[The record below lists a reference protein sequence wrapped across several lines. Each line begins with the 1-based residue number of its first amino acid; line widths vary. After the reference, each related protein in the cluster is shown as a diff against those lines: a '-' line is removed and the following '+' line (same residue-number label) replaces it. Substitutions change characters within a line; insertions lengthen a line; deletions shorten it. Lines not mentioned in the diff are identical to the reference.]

1 MSNRIDHYTPLFNQ
15 IDDQTLVITATSRLA
30 KVLTKAYIQKRVSEG
45 EGRVLLNNPIQSL
58 QTLTD
63 HLWHHLSMIDENL
76 PGVVSKPQA
85 HLLWLKA
92 ISDDPE
98 QIQFQLNKTAR
109 LTENAWQ
116 ILREWNLDG
125 DVLLSE
131 KNNSNTEAFLK
142 WLSAFQCFMGK
153 RIIGAER
160 LGCLTQH
167 ALLPSI
173 FNYKRLI
180 YVGFD
185 ALTPQFKNFCDTL
198 NEYGIS
204 TSEWTLL
211 GNSPEIKAYG
221 MLSENDELYH
231 VADQIQAHLKQYP
244 HHHVGVICH
253 NLQNKHKAITRVFD
267 EVLGEPNMVTEN
279 ISRPYTISG
288 GMTLFD
294 VPIIND
300 MFAIVSLKVV
310 SDYEV
315 ISQVIRSPYI
325 ENAEVYQDARALLD
339 IQCRKYHYRDMS
351 LTELL
356 ASQKLPDNF
365 KDVLPCLYAYQDI
378 YTQGEYPWTTFVNF
392 VLKLLTA
399 VAWPGL
405 PSLSSEDY
413 QAVQQLYTLFDTLQ
427 SLQAVAGRVT
437 FSGGIQQLKQLAQE
451 TLFQPESNHLAQIDV
466 FGILEASTIVYDR
479 IWCLEMG
486 ENAWPNSSSS
496 NALIPPNILKQY
508 AMPHCSAERELAF
521 SQQVTK
527 RMLKQASVVTLSYCL
542 WQDEIEQSLSPLFQ
556 NIVVENL
563 PEESISTLRKSRR
576 LLSEHPSSELTIEL
590 VNEADYI
597 AEISE
602 HELQEMKGGSQILQS
617 MAQCPFRSA
626 LKHRL
631 KLDAFPEYMT
641 PLDAMQKGIFVHAVL
656 EGVWREIGS
665 SRVLQSLSEAMLC
678 ENIECCVERIIAK
691 YEQAMPKTLR
701 YLLEIEKMRL
711 MDIIFRWLNYE
722 KQRVE
727 GFDVVAFEQPFIAEI
742 DGLTLNLR
750 IDRIDQLTSGS
761 LVVID
766 YKTSKNL
773 TVQSWVNSRVSEPQL
788 PIYAIFQ
795 DADAIAYAQVNNANM
810 ELKAIS
816 DVPEWITDKLPKT
829 IVEDNKV
836 KEFDSWAE
844 IKGYWKER
852 LSQHVEAF
860 KTGDIQLIP
869 GSYCEYCDFMDICRV
884 DSYT

>member
-1 MSNRIDHYTPLFNQ
+1 MTNRIDHYSSLFNQ

-30 KVLTKAYIQKRVSEG
+30 KVLTKAYIQKRVSKSQG
-45 EGRVLLNNPIQSL
+45 KILLNNPIQSL

-63 HLWHHLSMIDENL
+63 HLWHHLSMVDGEL
-76 PGVVSKPQA
+76 PIVVSKPQA

-109 LTENAWQ
+109 LAASAWQ
-116 ILREWNLDG
+116 ILREWDLDEE
-125 DVLLSE
+125 VLLSE
-131 KNNSNTEAFLK
+131 KDNSNTEAFLK
-142 WLSAFQCFMGK
+142 WLSAFQRFMGK
-153 RIIGAER
+153 WIIGVER
-160 LGCLTQH
+160 LGYLSQH
-167 ALLPSI
+167 ALLSSI
-173 FNYKRLI
+173 FHYQRVI

-185 ALTPQFKNFCDTL
+185 TLTPQFKNFCDIL
-198 NEYGIS
+198 NQYDIS
-204 TSEWTLL
+204 ASEWTLAD
-211 GNSPEIKAYG
+211 NKPEIKAYG
-221 MLSENDELYH
+221 MPSENDELYH
-231 VADQIQAHLKQYP
+231 VADQIKAYLKHYP

-253 NLQNKHKAITRVFD
+253 SLQTKHKAITRVFD
-267 EVLGEPNMVTEN
+267 EILGEPNTISEN

-288 GMTLFD
+288 GMSLFD

-300 MFAIVSLKVV
+300 MLAIVSLKVV

-325 ENAEVYQDARALLD
+325 EDAGEYQDVRALLD
-339 IQCRKYHYRDMS
+339 IQCRKYHYREMS
-351 LTELL
+351 LAELL
-356 ASQKLPDNF
+356 GSQKLPDNF
-365 KDVLPCLYAYQDI
+365 KEVLPCLYVYQDI
-378 YTQGEYPWTTFVNF
+378 YTQGEYPWATFVGLA
-392 VLKLLTA
+392 LKLLAA

-413 QAVQQLYTLFDTLQ
+413 QAVQQLYALFDTLQ
-427 SLQAVAGRVT
+427 SLQAATTIVT
-437 FSGGIQQLKQLAQE
+437 FSGGIQQLKQLTQE

-466 FGILEASTIVYDR
+466 LGILEASTIVYDR

-486 ENAWPNSSSS
+486 ENAWPSASSS
-496 NALIPPNILKQY
+496 NALISPNILKQY
-508 AMPHCSAERELAF
+508 AMPHCSSERELAF
-521 SQQVTK
+521 AQQVTQ
-527 RMLKQASVVTLSYCL
+527 RMLRQAPVVTLSYCL
-542 WQDEIEQSLSPLFQ
+542 WQDETEQSLSPLFQ
-556 NIVVENL
+556 DIVVENF
-563 PEESISTLRKSRR
+563 PEESISTLRQ
-576 LLSEHPSSELTIEL
+576 SEHLLGESLSSEPMMGL
-590 VNEADYI
+590 VSEEDYI
-597 AEISE
+597 AEMSE
-602 HELQEMKGGSQILQS
+602 HELKEMKGGSQILQS

-665 SRVLQSLSEAMLC
+665 SKTLQSLSDAMLC
-678 ENIECCVERIIAK
+678 ENIEHCVESVVTK
-691 YEQAMPKTLR
+691 YERAMPKTLR
-701 YLLEIEKMRL
+701 YLLKIEKMRL
-711 MDIIFRWLNYE
+711 IDVIFRWLNYE

-727 GFDVVAFEQPFIAEI
+727 EFDVVAFEQPFVAEI

-750 IDRIDQLTSGS
+750 IDRIDQLASGS

-773 TVQSWVNSRVSEPQL
+773 TIQSWINSRVSEPQL
-788 PIYAIFQ
+788 PIYALFQ

-816 DVPEWITDKLPKT
+816 DVPEWITDKLPKP
-829 IVEDNKV
+829 IGEDSKV
-836 KEFDSWAE
+836 KEFDSWTE
-844 IKGYWKER
+844 IKSYWKER

-860 KTGDIQLIP
+860 KGGDIQLIQ
-869 GSYCEYCDFMDICRV
+869 GSCEYCDFMDICRV